1 MSIYVVLL
9 LAVIQGLAE
18 LLPVSSSAHVI
29 LVQTLLGFDPSRPDM
44 TFLLVM
50 LHTGT
55 MFAVLIYF
63 WSRWKKIL
71 SNKVE
76 FLRFSRHVAIATV
89 ATGILGF
96 GLKILIEKVFLEHY
110 MGIEKG
116 EIEHLFKMLPL
127 IAGCL
132 FIVGLLIIYAGLK
145 TNKPKASS
153 NNSSLETSK
162 KSLTDL
168 DALWIGLSQGLV
180 LPFRGLSRSGTT
192 ISVGLLL
199 GKSRELSEEFS
210 FALALVLTPPV
221 ILRSLKRFMETQ
233 TADMSLTTM
242 MLPGLLGAVFA
253 FLAGLVALKWLSKWL
268 ESGKWYLFGIYCIV
282 FSVVVASVS
291 FLQK

>member
-1 MSIYVVLL
+1 MSLYTVLL

-29 LVQTLLGFDPSRPDM
+29 LAQTLLGYDPSSPDM

-63 WSRWKKIL
+63 WSRWKKIF

-76 FLRFSRHVAIATV
+76 FLKFTRHIVIATI
-89 ATGILGF
+89 ATGILGL
-96 GLKILIEKVFLEHY
+96 GLKELIEKVFLEHF
-110 MGIEKG
+110 MGIQKG

-132 FIVGLLIIYAGLK
+132 FIVGLLILYTGLK
-145 TNKPKASS
+145 KNKTEKPM
-153 NNSSLETSK
+153 
-162 KSLTDL
+162 TDK

-192 ISVGLLL
+192 ISIGLLL
-199 GKSRELSEEFS
+199 GKSRQLSEEFS

-233 TADMSLTTM
+233 TADRDLISM
-242 MLPGLLGAVFA
+242 MAPGLLGAVFA
-253 FLAGLVALKWLSKWL
+253 FFAGLIALKWLSQWL
-268 ESGKWYLFGIYCIV
+268 ESGKWYFFGIYCLV
-282 FSVVVASVS
+282 FSVVILCVAL
-291 FLQK
+291 FQR

>member
-1 MSIYVVLL
+1 MSLYIVFL

-29 LVQTLLGFDPSRPDM
+29 LAQYLMGYDPSRPDM

-63 WSRWKKIL
+63 WSRWKKIF
-71 SNKVE
+71 SDREE
-76 FLRFSRHVAIATV
+76 FKKFIKQILIATI

-96 GLKILIEKVFLEHY
+96 GLKILIEKVFLERI
-110 MGIEKG
+110 MGVEKG

-132 FIVGLLIIYAGLK
+132 FVVGLLIIYAGLK
-145 TNKPKASS
+145 KTSTTNQQMTNK
-153 NNSSLETSK
+153 E
-162 KSLTDL
+162 
-168 DALWIGLSQGLV
+168 ALWIGLSQGLV

-199 GKSRELSEEFS
+199 GKGRQICEEFS
-210 FALALVLTPPV
+210 FALAVVLTPPV
-221 ILRSLKRFMETQ
+221 ILRELKRFMETR
-233 TADMSLTTM
+233 TSDMSLTSM
-242 MLPGLLGAVFA
+242 MVPGLLGAVFS
-253 FLAGLVALKWLSKWL
+253 FVAGLFALKWLSSWL
-268 ESGKWYLFGIYCIV
+268 ENGKWHFFGIYCLT
-282 FSVVVASVS
+282 FSVVVAAVS
-291 FLQK
+291 YYH